1 MENLGVK
8 NIFYRVSKF
17 GRLLKTRET
26 RHPKGDPTCHW
37 VGPAKVGQGSA
48 EPWWGPLARALCL
61 CPPTAFEVPSQ
72 SLMNSV

>member
-26 RHPKGDPTCHW
+26 RHPKGDPTYHW
-37 VGPAKVGQGSA
+37 VGSAELGQGST
-48 EPWWGPLARALCL
+48 EPWWLGTTCQAPVSTALHRL
-61 CPPTAFEVPSQ
+61 
-72 SLMNSV
+72 